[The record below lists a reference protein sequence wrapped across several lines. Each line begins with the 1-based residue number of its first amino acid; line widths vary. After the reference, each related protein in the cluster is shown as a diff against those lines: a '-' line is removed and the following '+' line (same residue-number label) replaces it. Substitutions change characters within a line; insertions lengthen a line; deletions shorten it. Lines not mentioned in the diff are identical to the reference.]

1 MVHIDDLLEGWD
13 GLPGVTSQFDAFLLP
28 LSRREAG
35 SYRRYDWHAGAF
47 AETVPV
53 PVTPLLVVEGV
64 GCGSLSHA
72 LWHTVL
78 VWVEA
83 DDELRLAR
91 GLARDG
97 EALRPQWEQWMRE
110 EVGHFTAN
118 GPAEAADLVSTSGQ
132 AARSPAHGPG
142 GAPRARCRPSP
153 GCPSPGRC
161 CRREVQ
167 GRHGAPGWAG
177 PPRPV
182 PLVLVAPVAVDHG
195 RRSGVATTRDRASAN
210 HVGRQQPNKIAARRW
225 KGVTDLGSRRRTRTR
240 ARRDDQQGTAGH
252 GTAGQAAEGR
262 QVCGDHRAPGCRV
275 GRHGCR

>member
-1 MVHIDDLLEGWD
+1 MDDARRVRNLARSRPPTVGETRLVCVDGPAGSGKTTLAAAVAALEPAAVVVHIDDLLEGWD

-97 EALRPQWEQWMRE
+97 EAMRPQWEQWMRE
-110 EVGHFTAN
+110 EVGLF
-118 GPAEAADLVSTSGQ
+118 
-132 AARSPAHGPG
+132 AR
-142 GAPRARCRPSP
+142 
-153 GCPSPGRC
+153 
-161 CRREVQ
+161 E
-167 GRHGAPGWAG
+167 
-177 PPRPV
+177 
-182 PLVLVAPVAVDHG
+182 
-195 RRSGVATTRDRASAN
+195 
-210 HVGRQQPNKIAARRW
+210 
-225 KGVTDLGSRRRTRTR
+225 RTRQR
-240 ARRDDQQGTAGH
+240 ADVVVET
-252 GTAGQAAEGR
+252 
-262 QVCGDHRAPGCRV
+262 
-275 GRHGCR
+275 